1 MRYLK
6 FAILG
11 LCLSILPT
19 LAQAQISTYMPPV
32 STPSTMI
39 GIRAGLGIANE
50 ATPAYSDF
58 TVGSR
63 TGFLLGGQL
72 DFWFSPTFA
81 LSLQA
86 LYDQKGDQLTGI
98 DPDPTDPLYGYPET
112 DNFTL
117 SYIEVPVLAKLALGS
132 SEVKPYLF
140 AGPSFGFLVG
150 ANDHQIISANGAT
163 YSDQTVDVSSKYN
176 TFDMS
181 LLFGAGISYQMASG
195 MQIFGDAGYA
205 LGLVNVENTVNT
217 GTTETLESRDI
228 RIAAGLMFPLQ

>member
-50 ATPAYSDF
+50 ATPAYTNF

-63 TGFLLGGQL
+63 TGFLIGGQL
-72 DFWFSPTFA
+72 DYWFSPMVA
-81 LSLQA
+81 VSAQV

-98 DPDPTDPLYGYPET
+98 SPDNGYPET
-112 DNFTL
+112 DDFAL
-117 SYIEVPVLAKLALGS
+117 DYLEIPILAKVAFGS
-132 SEVKPYLF
+132 SAVRPYLF
-140 AGPSFGFLVG
+140 AGPSFGFLLS
-150 ANDHQIISANGAT
+150 ASDHQTQTQLG
-163 YSDQTVDVSSKYN
+163 YDQTVDVSSSYSGM
-176 TFDMS
+176 DLS
-181 LLFGAGISYQMASG
+181 LLFGGGVSYQLTGGTQLFA
-195 MQIFGDAGYA
+195 DAGYA
-205 LGLVNVENTVNT
+205 LGLVNVENTTNT
-217 GTTETLESRDI
+217 GVPETLESRDV
-228 RIAAGLMFPLQ
+228 RISAGVLFPLQ

>member
-50 ATPAYSDF
+50 ATPAYTNF

-63 TGFLLGGQL
+63 TGFLIGGQL
-72 DFWFSPTFA
+72 DYWFSPMVA
-81 LSLQA
+81 VSAQV

-98 DPDPTDPLYGYPET
+98 SPDNGYPET
-112 DNFTL
+112 DDFTL
-117 SYIEVPVLAKLALGS
+117 NYLEIPILAKVALGS
-132 SEVKPYLF
+132 SAVKPYLF
-140 AGPSFGFLVG
+140 AGPSIGFLLG
-150 ANDHQIISANGAT
+150 ANDHQTQTQLGV
-163 YSDQTVDVSSKYN
+163 DQTVDVSPS
-176 TFDMS
+176 FSSMDLS

-228 RIAAGLMFPLQ
+228 RIAAGLVFPLH